1 MKRTVVNL
9 PDEVYDGLA
18 KLAIENNTS
27 VAELIRKAVEA
38 VYRDDIGDLQEFGE
52 EISGA
57 WKPEATIDF
66 AKYMENRGLN

>member
-9 PDEVYDGLA
+9 PDEVYEGLA

-38 VYRDDIGDLQEFGE
+38 VYRDDIGNLQDFGE
-52 EISGA
+52 EISGS
-57 WKPEATIDF
+57 WKPGPSIDLS
-66 AKYMENRGLN
+66 KYMADRGLN